1 MRVLFLSP
9 YAPWPV
15 RHGGHNRALS
25 LVRALS
31 GFATVRVL
39 AAGDPSEPRAAQSR
53 EALRSLGVSL
63 EVFQPTGPGPQE
75 SDPTDVERLPDAVSH
90 FRSPALAAALDEQ
103 LRRAPPDLVVLEEL
117 VMAQYAGAV
126 HAPLVI
132 DRQKIEW
139 SYLAAL
145 AAVGGGA
152 AASGAEASRFR
163 RWDESLAG
171 RFAAV
176 LATGPA
182 DAALLRPLH
191 GADRVHVVPIAVD
204 DVFRRP
210 ADRSAEVREV
220 VLYGTLDYPPNAL
233 ANASYFA
240 SMWPALRDA
249 APALRTV
256 VVGSGD
262 APPSLPRDDGRVEV
276 RGYVEDV
283 ASVLRGPGALVV
295 PLRVGGG
302 SRTKVLEALACG
314 MPVVSTQIGVE
325 NLGLEPGQHY
335 LGAETPDGLVDA
347 LLRLTR
353 DPGLVSALGQH
364 GSRRIEEAFRQDA
377 VVRALEPLCRGL
389 AGAASTGE
397 RASPRRVLL
406 VGVHPLP
413 ADEQAFGLG
422 FPGHRTAQFRDA
434 LRESGCVVETVLLD
448 EEGAAAAAPT
458 DGMRIL
464 RPGDF
469 RSGQALQRLHDSF
482 GPDAV
487 VAAGGYHAARV
498 VSGLSSGAAL
508 WIDLPGD
515 LAAEGQLRA
524 AASGDDGMLADYLAV
539 LDRALAVGDRFSVVG
554 PSQRLALLGQLGAR
568 GRLTAETA
576 GRDPVAVVPVAS
588 DGPAAPPALPAGPLR
603 VVSSGGYNTW
613 LDPDTM
619 FDGLEQAM
627 ARCEGILFVSTGGPV
642 FDGETSTHRAF
653 WARARASRFAARFED
668 RGRVMRAEA
677 RAVLAAGHVA
687 LAIARPSLEAELG
700 SRQRAVEALAY
711 GRPVLLTGLG
721 DLAASIEEAEA
732 GVAVRPGDAAGLA
745 EALLRLAA
753 DRTVLA
759 AQARSARALWEANA
773 TPRATTAALRE
784 WAARPTRWPAA
795 RGAAAREGDHRLL
808 RLQSELDH
816 IRGSLTFRGLR
827 FLDRLLGRGR

>member
-1 MRVLFLSP
+1 VRVLFLSP

-15 RHGGHNRALS
+15 RHGGHNRTLS
-25 LVRALS
+25 LLRALA
-31 GFATVRVL
+31 GLATVRVL
-39 AAGDPSEPRAAQSR
+39 AVGDPAEPRAAQSR
-53 EALRSLGVSL
+53 EALRQLGVTL
-63 EVFQPTGPGPQE
+63 DVFQPTGPGAPE
-75 SDPTDVERLPDAVSH
+75 SDPTDVRRLPDAVSH
-90 FRSPALAAALDEQ
+90 FRSPALAAALDEE
-103 LRRAPPDLVVLEEL
+103 LRTAPPDLVFLEEL
-117 VMAQYAGAV
+117 VMAQYAGGLR
-126 HAPLVI
+126 APLVI
-132 DRQKIEW
+132 DRQKVEW
-139 SYLAAL
+139 SYLDAL
-145 AAVGGGA
+145 GA
-152 AASGAEASRFR
+152 AESGAGPGGAEARRFR

-182 DAALLRPLH
+182 DAELLRPLY

-204 DVFRRP
+204 DAFRRP
-210 ADRSAEVREV
+210 ADRTTAVREV
-220 VLYGTLDYPPNAL
+220 LLYGTLDYPPNAL

-240 SMWPALRDA
+240 STWPILRET
-249 APALRTV
+249 APALRTL
-256 VVGSGD
+256 VVGSGE
-262 APPSLPRDDGRVEV
+262 APSSLPRDDARVEV
-276 RGYVEDV
+276 RGYVADV
-283 ASVLRGPGALVV
+283 VSVLQGPAALVV

-314 MPVVSTQIGVE
+314 MPVVSTEIGVE
-325 NLGLEPGQHY
+325 NLGLEPGRHY
-335 LGAETPDGLVDA
+335 LGAETPDAMADA
-347 LLRLTR
+347 ILRLTR

-364 GSRRIEEAFRQDA
+364 GSRRIDEGFRQDA
-377 VVRALEPLCRGL
+377 VSRALEPLCRRL
-389 AGAASTGE
+389 AGEASTAV
-397 RASPRRVLL
+397 RASPSRVLL

-413 ADEQAFGLG
+413 ADEQAVGLG

-448 EEGAAAAAPT
+448 EEGAAAAAPPE
-458 DGMRIL
+458 GVRVL
-464 RPGDF
+464 RPDEF
-469 RSGQALQRLHDSF
+469 RSGQALQGVHDSF

-498 VSGLSSGAAL
+498 VSGLSSSAAL

-524 AASGDDGMLADYLAV
+524 ASAGDGVLADYLAV

-568 GRLTAETA
+568 GRLTADTA

-588 DGPAAPPALPAGPLR
+588 EGPAAPPALPAGALR

-613 LDPDTM
+613 LDPETM

-627 ARCEGILFVSTGGPV
+627 ARCEGIVFVSTGGPV
-642 FDGETSTHRAF
+642 FDGDASTHLAF
-653 WARARASRFAARFED
+653 WARARASRFAARFDD
-668 RGRVMRAEA
+668 RGRVTRAEA

-700 SRQRAVEALAY
+700 SRQRAVEALAH
-711 GRPVLLTGLG
+711 GRPVILTALG
-721 DLAASIEEAEA
+721 DLARAIGEA
-732 GVAVRPGDAAGLA
+732 GAGATVGPGDAAGLA
-745 EALLRLAA
+745 AALLRLAG
-753 DRTVLA
+753 DRPALA
-759 AQARSARALWEANA
+759 AQAKSARALWEATA
-773 TPRATTAALRE
+773 TPRATTAPLRE

-795 RGAAAREGDHRLL
+795 RGAVLRERDDRLL